1 MGLRLDW
8 YAFNTLVKGLEASEA
23 EKGSCGAT
31 T

>member
-8 YAFNTLVKGLEASEA
+8 YAFKILVKCLQANEA